1 MWSEY
6 INSLIKMCN
15 SDTGDW
21 LIFKIVAKWLDLKS
35 FRVNLKFDL
44 VGFQVCDK
52 FDKWDIEGS
61 NEYFRDEMLEIVGLM
76 VWLGRIL
83 YFYWVCMLKV
93 DCWWDWNLWVLP
105 KLRSKCGIE
114 GGEWDWNGWE
124 CWNFNFGWG
133 FDSSEWWRTDAFP
146 STPIGI
152 VRNVNYP
159 PHVDQKQDQPKNLKS
174 L

>member
-1 MWSEY
+1 M
-6 INSLIKMCN
+6 
-15 SDTGDW
+15 
-21 LIFKIVAKWLDLKS
+21 DLKS

-105 KLRSKCGIE
+105 KLRSKRGIE
-114 GGEWDWNGWE
+114 GGEWD
-124 CWNFNFGWG
+124 
-133 FDSSEWWRTDAFP
+133 
-146 STPIGI
+146 
-152 VRNVNYP
+152 
-159 PHVDQKQDQPKNLKS
+159 
-174 L
+174 